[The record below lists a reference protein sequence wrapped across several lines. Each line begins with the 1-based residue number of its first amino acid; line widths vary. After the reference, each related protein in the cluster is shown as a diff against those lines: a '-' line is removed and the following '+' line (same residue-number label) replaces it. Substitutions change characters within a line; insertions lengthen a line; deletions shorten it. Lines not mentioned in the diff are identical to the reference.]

1 MLAAGSFGF
10 STNQVIIFAIF
21 GNIVAG
27 AGSMLGGFFDD
38 RFGPKR
44 VIIFSLVALIA
55 AAVPLLLWPPTTMF
69 WVCGLTLCAFVGPA
83 QSAARSYL
91 GRLVEEGQE
100 GEIYGLYSTTGRA
113 ASFLAPALFGLF
125 VTLMGSQIWGIVGII
140 IVLLAGLLLMIPIKD
155 PQVSTA
161 R

>member
-1 MLAAGSFGF
+1 MRL
-10 STNQVIIFAIF
+10 
-21 GNIVAG
+21 
-27 AGSMLGGFFDD
+27 
-38 RFGPKR
+38 
-44 VIIFSLVALIA
+44 
-55 AAVPLLLWPPTTMF
+55 
-69 WVCGLTLCAFVGPA
+69 VGPA

-91 GRLVEEGQE
+91 GRLVGEGQE

-113 ASFLAPALFGLF
+113 ASFLAPALFGIF

-155 PQVSTA
+155 PQVTTV

>member
-1 MLAAGSFGF
+1 M
-10 STNQVIIFAIF
+10 IIFAIF

-27 AGSMLGGFFDD
+27 AGAMLGGFFDD

-55 AAVPLLLWPPTTMF
+55 VAVSLLVWPSTTMF
-69 WVCGLTLCAFVGPA
+69 WVCGLALCAFVGPA

-113 ASFLAPALFGLF
+113 ASFLAPTLFGIF

-155 PQVSTA
+155 PQVTTV